1 MVTGEY
7 GQRRLWT
14 EETMTTGHKLAERD
28 DDRSLRRLWD
38 REETTGPEE
47 SMDKRN
53 DAIRPLFYKDDR
65 ARVKA

>member
-14 EETMTTGHKLAERD
+14 EETMITGHKLAERD
-28 DDRSLRRLWD
+28 DDRSPRRLWD

-47 SMDKRN
+47 SMDKGN
-53 DAIRPLFYKDDR
+53 DAISPLFYKGDG
-65 ARVKA
+65 ARVNA